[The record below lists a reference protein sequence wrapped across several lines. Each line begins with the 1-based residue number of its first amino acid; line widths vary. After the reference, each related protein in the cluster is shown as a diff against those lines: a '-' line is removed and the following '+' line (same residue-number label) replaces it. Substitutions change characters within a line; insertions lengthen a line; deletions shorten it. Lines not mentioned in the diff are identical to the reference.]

1 MIITS
6 YTGKAAEKL
15 FKQLHQVDFLPELDA
30 WADED
35 GWVYLRTLR
44 AVGDHY
50 ELLRLDALDLNEY
63 REE

>member
-1 MIITS
+1 MIVTS
-6 YTGKAAEKL
+6 YTGKAAETL
-15 FKQLHQVDFLPELDA
+15 FKRLHQVDFLPELDA

-50 ELLRLDALDLNEY
+50 ELLRLDALGLNESW
-63 REE
+63 ED